1 MNKLFATLGL
11 FWALLCPALA
21 VDPATQVG
29 NAAYSVT
36 NTDVRINT
44 TTAFTVGRTWTLPFA
59 AGTCIGQTCQPA
71 ADRLEIVDTA
81 GALSMASPLTIAPQ
95 SGDTINGN
103 AANLIISAAGSR
115 VVLIPTSANNW
126 KAQVYGD
133 FVAIALCP
141 GTGSTATVTITIAT
155 PGVITDT
162 AHGLTGACP
171 VVYTTSGALPTG
183 ITSGTTYWVIPS
195 TITTDT
201 YQIATSV
208 ANALAGTAVA
218 TSGSQSGTQTRTGGS
233 PLTSTTAVNIT
244 GLSLSQGDWDCRGIV
259 SHNLAAS
266 TSVTLMAGG
275 LNQTTGTIPTQG
287 QSNNTTLSTAAN
299 VMGVAGLDLKVGPT
313 RQSLT
318 ATTNLYLVARDTFT
332 VSTDVAYGSI
342 ACRRAQ

>member
-1 MNKLFATLGL
+1 MKKLLATLGL

-81 GALSMASPLTIAPQ
+81 GAIAQLTPLTIAPQ

-133 FVAIALCP
+133 FITIPICP
-141 GTGSTATVTITIAT
+141 GTGSTATVTITIAA

-162 AHGLTGACP
+162 AHPFVGACP
-171 VVYTTSGALPTG
+171 VVYTTSSALPTG
-183 ITSGTTYWVIPS
+183 ITSGTTYWVVPS
-195 TITTDT
+195 SITTNT
-201 YQIATSV
+201 YQIATTV
-208 ANALAGTAVA
+208 ANALAGTSIT
-218 TSGSQSGTQTRTGGS
+218 TSGSQAGTQTRTGGS
-233 PLTSTTAVNIT
+233 PLTSTTAVNVT
-244 GLSLSQGDWDCRGIV
+244 GISLSQGDWDCRGV
-259 SHNLAAS
+259 VAHNLAAS
-266 TSVTLMAGG
+266 TSVTLMAAGM
-275 LNQTTGTIPTQG
+275 NQTTDTIPTQG
-287 QSNNTTLSTAAN
+287 QANNTTLSTAAN
-299 VMGVAGLDLKVGPT
+299 VMGVAGMDLRVGPQ
-313 RQSLT
+313 RQTLT
-318 ATTNLYLVARDTFT
+318 ATTNLYLVARDTFS
-332 VSTDVAYGSI
+332 VSTDVAYGTIS
-342 ACRRAQ
+342 CRRAQ